1 MDAISS
7 LICCHSDDYKRDVNP
22 TQADVD
28 GIILQCVAVVLFLS
42 TYRDDLCEIE
52 TCSSEGQDC
61 CQTCFYCMFVVLQ
74 NHLVGLVRADCEL

>member
-7 LICCHSDDYKRDVNP
+7 LICCHSDDDKRDVDP

-52 TCSSEGQDC
+52 TCSGEG
-61 CQTCFYCMFVVLQ
+61 
-74 NHLVGLVRADCEL
+74 